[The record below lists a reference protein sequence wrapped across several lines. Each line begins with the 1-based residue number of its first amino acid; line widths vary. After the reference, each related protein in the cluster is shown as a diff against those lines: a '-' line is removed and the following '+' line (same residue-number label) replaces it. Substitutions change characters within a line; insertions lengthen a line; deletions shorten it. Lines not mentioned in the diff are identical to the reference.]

1 MLVVK
6 YGSMK
11 NSPIKKAAAG
21 PRSSAEVAAE
31 MSTLGA
37 MLPGSIRKTF
47 RTYSTK
53 KRGEVRVEAQPIYT
67 TWDPVKKRQV
77 SRHVPKERFE
87 EIRAMTLNYARYREL
102 QREFDEAL
110 VRENM
115 PAAGRASKK
124 NGVAE
129 VRPRGKADGA
139 VRRRRVPARRA

>member
-11 NSPIKKAAAG
+11 HSPIKKAAAG

-77 SRHVPKERFE
+77 SRHVPKECFE

-102 QREFDEAL
+102 QREFDAAL
-110 VRENM
+110 ARENM

-124 NGVAE
+124 K
-129 VRPRGKADGA
+129 RCRRGPPT
-139 VRRRRVPARRA
+139 RQS

>member
-6 YGSMK
+6 YGPMK
-11 NSPIKKAAAG
+11 NSPIKKAATG

-102 QREFDEAL
+102 QREFDAAL
-110 VRENM
+110 GCSDDDDFAV
-115 PAAGRASKK
+115 G
-124 NGVAE
+124 
-129 VRPRGKADGA
+129 ADGA
-139 VRRRRVPARRA
+139 CLDRHTLQGAVCLESS